1 MKKILLLFLTI
12 GILTSC
18 SSDDDN
24 GPAEDNVTTAKIT
37 LNNSS
42 GEPQSGIV
50 VYAYNES
57 TWSVIGDDPLF
68 ADFEVASGNDG
79 IATFA
84 NLTTDTTFNELSNFT
99 QTYRFSAH
107 YSLNG
112 TDRIKVKAISF
123 NLGDDKTETIILD

>member
-1 MKKILLLFLTI
+1 MKNFLLLFLTI

-24 GPAEDNVTTAKIT
+24 NTEDNVTSAKIT
-37 LNNSS
+37 LTNSNIDT
-42 GEPQSGIV
+42 QSGIV

-57 TWSVIGDDPLF
+57 TWSVIGDDPFF
-68 ADFEVASGNDG
+68 ADFEVATDNDG
-79 IATFA
+79 IATFS

-99 QTYRFSAH
+99 QTYRFSVH

-112 TDRIKVKAISF
+112 TDKIKVKEISF
-123 NLGDDKTETIILD
+123 DLGDDKIDTIILD

>member
-24 GPAEDNVTTAKIT
+24 SSEDNVTSAKIT
-37 LNNSS
+37 LTNSN
-42 GEPQSGIV
+42 GDAQSGIV

-68 ADFEVASGNDG
+68 ADFEVATGNDG
-79 IATFA
+79 IATFS

-99 QTYRFSAH
+99 QTYRFSVH

-112 TDRIKVKAISF
+112 TDEIKVKAISF
-123 NLGDDKTETIILD
+123 DLGDDKTDTIILD